1 MKNFVAGVLVTSAL
15 LLVGF
20 QGKKARPRYS
30 YQIQKVPGQNIQANV
45 NAVARHIQANLN
57 AVARRGGR
65 LAHVAF
71 EGPSGFPVYFYWE
84 FEK

>member
-30 YQIQKVPGQNIQANV
+30 YQVQIVKGQN
-45 NAVARHIQANLN
+45 IQANLN
-57 AVARRGGR
+57 AVAGRGGR

-71 EGPSGFPVYFYWE
+71 EGQSGFPVYFYWE